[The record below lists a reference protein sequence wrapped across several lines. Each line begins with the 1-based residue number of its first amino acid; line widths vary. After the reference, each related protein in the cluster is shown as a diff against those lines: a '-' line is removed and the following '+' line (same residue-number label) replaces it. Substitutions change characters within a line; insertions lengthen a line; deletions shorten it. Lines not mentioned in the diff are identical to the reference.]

1 MQKRDPVVT
10 MRVGLFGGTFNPI
23 HLGHLRAALE
33 VKGVFA
39 LDDCHLIPA
48 AIPPHKNADA
58 VAAAEDRLEMIRLAV
73 SDSTGLSVCDVEL
86 MRSGLSFSIDTIRY
100 FESILP
106 EQAEAYFIL
115 GQDAFLEIDT
125 WKSYR
130 DIFGLIK
137 IIVML
142 RPTPKNN
149 FAGQLKNTLLKM
161 LNTTVDPGYRYSEA
175 SSGYI
180 HPRLQPVFIQPVTL
194 LDISSSKIRQMIQ
207 AGRSVE
213 YLLPQ
218 KVIDY
223 IETRGLYR

>member
-1 MQKRDPVVT
+1 

-33 VKGVFA
+33 VKEAFGLA
-39 LDDCHLIPA
+39 ECLLIPS
-48 AIPPHKNADA
+48 AIPPHKDIDA
-58 VAAAEDRLEMIRLAV
+58 IAAAEDRLEMIRLAV
-73 SDSTGLSVCDVEL
+73 SDHTDLSVCDVEII
-86 MRSGLSFSIDTIRY
+86 RTGPSYTIDTIRY
-100 FESILP
+100 FDSILP
-106 EQAEAYFIL
+106 DPAEAYFIL

-137 IIVML
+137 TIVMM
-142 RPTPKNN
+142 RPTPKSSSPD
-149 FAGQLKNTLLKM
+149 QLKDAM
-161 LNTTVDPGYRYSEA
+161 LEMLDTHIDPGYSYSEA

-180 HPRLQPVFIQPVTL
+180 HRRLQPVFIQPVTL

-207 AGRSVE
+207 TGRSVE

-218 KVIDY
+218 QVIHY